1 MGSSFAMGNAVS
13 ARQKSWLRA
22 TEKRIN
28 FTTSILGS
36 IRNVKVLGLTEV
48 MSSMIEGLRTEE
60 LEISK
65 KFRQLQSIR
74 VCMGACFNPY
84 SNSTILCYQAHQ

>member
-1 MGSSFAMGNAVS
+1 MGNAVS
-13 ARQKSWLRA
+13 ARQKDWLRA

-36 IRNVKVLGLTEV
+36 IRNVKYLGLTEV
-48 MSSMIEGLRTEE
+48 MSTMIETLRMEE
-60 LEISK
+60 LTVST

-74 VCMGACFNPY
+74 ICMGTCY
-84 SNSTILCYQAHQ
+84 LCPSESMIFK